1 MGRPLPK
8 YIVNSIKCTCKI
20 GEGDA
25 EELDVVRQS
34 GRGRFIVSAGD
45 VEHEITLV
53 SKADFES
60 NQELGTGFIEV
71 TVAENTYS
79 LAHLTTNLIFFFE
92 NVEPA
97 TFVYDLILDEGNR
110 PIAIFQPDGVAKI
123 KGILGKATVTFT
135 INPNP
140 SDATV
145 KLNGEEKASI
155 EVKAG
160 SEVAWEVSKET
171 YTTRTGKVFPM
182 RDATLNVNLEAAE

>member
-20 GEGDA
+20 GEEAA

-34 GRGRFIVSAGD
+34 GRGRFIVSADG

-53 SKADFES
+53 AKADFET
-60 NQELGTGFIEV
+60 NQELGTGFIKV
-71 TVAENTYS
+71 TVGEHTYS
-79 LAHLTTNLIFFFE
+79 LAHLTTNLIIFFE
-92 NVEPA
+92 AVEPA

-123 KGILGKATVTFT
+123 NGILGKATVTFT
-135 INPNP
+135 INPDP
-140 SDATV
+140 ADATV

-182 RDATLNVNLEAAE
+182 HDATLDVNLEAAE